1 MNKPP
6 RRNEFL
12 RQARREQ
19 NWTQSDLAE
28 KLDVG
33 KQTVQSWELGTRIP
47 SLQFRRRLC
56 DLFSKTPQQLGLQLD
71 SKDEQISQQLSLSPP
86 LLDTAA
92 LPFLP
97 ENGRVDG
104 ETAPSLQE
112 IARRRVT
119 NRGDENRQRMLRRVR
134 FYWITG
140 VLERSLYHAT
150 LITLG
155 LQEQPG
161 AIEPPWRLAVAEL
174 DLPPRP
180 LPAGTRITQ
189 VYDEADGE
197 LLILG
202 EPGAGKTSLLLELA
216 RDLLDRAEYD
226 QSHPIPVIFPLS
238 SWAIKQPPLADWLAE
253 ELHTKYRVPL
263 KIGQEWIET
272 NHLLVLLDGLD
283 EVTEVARSAC
293 IKAIN
298 AYQQAHGLV
307 PIVVCCRRGEY
318 FMQATR
324 VALRRAVL
332 VQPLT
337 GQQIDKCLCGAGE
350 QLEAVRKALD
360 ADPELQ
366 EMVKTPLMLSIVSL
380 AYQGEASTTDVP
392 AGSIEARRRQIFAT
406 YVQRMLTRRG
416 AETCY
421 SEEQAISWLA
431 WLAYQLVHHSQL
443 EFYLERI
450 QPDWV
455 PDSQR
460 HRKGIVRLIYGM
472 ECAMIAG
479 LLGWIHGGK
488 VGNTNGVGAGLLGWL
503 GSGPGNRVLGWM
515 APGLGRGV
523 EGEGMFGLIL
533 GVVFVLVIVLIDG
546 SSPAEVQWSWA
557 PIQQSVAHGLL
568 NGVRSGCIIGG
579 LCSILFLVISGN
591 LGSAL
596 SFGAQFGFLTGTI
609 IGFLSALVVSKR
621 DHSVALTFV
630 DHVIDGLVIGVCG
643 GLGFGIINGL
653 LVGADQGFMN
663 GLIIGLASCVAFGF
677 GGGISLIR
685 DLGSEIK
692 PAETT
697 SWSWQSV
704 RNHLVGNLFKGLMIG
719 LSVTLIVGMIT
730 GMASS
735 LFYDPAYGWV
745 HGLVYGPIVGSIA
758 TIASL
763 LTGILNSGWSSDIL
777 DERQLVRPN
786 EGIRRSAYNS
796 LLAALLFGPFGGIVS
811 GIVSGLSFGLIGR
824 LTGWRVLGTG
834 FAIVFGIIF
843 TFEFL
848 MLRGGIACIGHYV
861 LRWRLWRLGSI
872 PWRYVRFLDYAA
884 EHILLRKVGG
894 GYLFVHSMLLEYF
907 ASLYPSEQ
915 GKGPFPQDAGEERPG
930 NHMQQAT

>member
-19 NWTQSDLAE
+19 NWTQRRLADE
-28 KLDVG
+28 LHVG

-47 SLQFRRRLC
+47 SLELRLRLC
-56 DLFSKTPQQLGLQLD
+56 TLLSMTPEQLGLQHD
-71 SKDEQISQQLSLSPP
+71 GKDEQISEQSPP
-86 LLDTAA
+86 LLTS
-92 LPFLP
+92 LGTQGPSLLP
-97 ENGRVDG
+97 ENDKA
-104 ETAPSLQE
+104 APSLLGISLRPVANPE
-112 IARRRVT
+112 
-119 NRGDENRQRMLRRVR
+119 NENRQRMVKRVR

-140 VLERSLYHAT
+140 VLEHSLYHTT

-155 LQEQPG
+155 LREQPG
-161 AIEPPWRLAVAEL
+161 AIEHPWRLAVAEL
-174 DLPPRP
+174 DLSPRL

-202 EPGAGKTSLLLELA
+202 EPGAGKTTLLLELA
-216 RDLLDRAEYD
+216 RDLLNRAHDD

-238 SWAIKQPPLADWLAE
+238 SWAIKQRPLADWLAE
-253 ELHTKYRVPL
+253 ELHTRYHVSL
-263 KIGQEWIET
+263 KIGQAWIDS
-272 NHLLVLLDGLD
+272 NQLLVLLDGLD
-283 EVTEVARSAC
+283 EVDEGARSAC
-293 IKAIN
+293 VKAIT

-307 PIVVCCRRGEY
+307 PMVVCCRTREY
-318 FMQATR
+318 FVQATR
-324 VALRRAVL
+324 VALQRAVL

-337 GQQIDKCLCGAGE
+337 GQQIDEYLSGVGQ
-350 QLEAVRKALD
+350 QLEAVRKALA
-360 ADPELQ
+360 ADSELQ
-366 EMVKTPLMLSIVSL
+366 EMVKTPLMLSIVAL
-380 AYQGEASTTDVP
+380 AYQGKASATDVP

-406 YVQRMLTRRG
+406 YVQRMLARRG
-416 AETCY
+416 TETRY
-421 SEEQAISWLA
+421 TQEQTISWLA

-460 HRKGIVRLIYGM
+460 HRKGIVRLIYSM

-488 VGNTNGVGAGLLGWL
+488 VGQTNGVGAGLLGWL

-546 SSPAEVQWSWA
+546 SSPAEVQWFWA
-557 PIQQSVAHGLL
+557 GIRQSIAHGLL

-609 IGFLSALVVSKR
+609 IGFLSALVISKR
-621 DHSVALTFV
+621 DHSVPLTFV
-630 DHVIDGLVIGVCG
+630 DHVVDGLVIGVCG

-653 LVGADQGFMN
+653 LVGAGQGLMN

-704 RNHLVGNLFKGLMIG
+704 RNHLVENLFKGLIIG
-719 LSVTLIVGMIT
+719 LFVTLIVGMIT

-786 EGIRRSAYNS
+786 EGIRRSAHNS

-824 LTGWRVLGTG
+824 LTGWRILGTG

-884 EHILLRKVGG
+884 EHILLRKMGG

-915 GKGPFPQDAGEERPG
+915 GKGPSPQDAGEERPG